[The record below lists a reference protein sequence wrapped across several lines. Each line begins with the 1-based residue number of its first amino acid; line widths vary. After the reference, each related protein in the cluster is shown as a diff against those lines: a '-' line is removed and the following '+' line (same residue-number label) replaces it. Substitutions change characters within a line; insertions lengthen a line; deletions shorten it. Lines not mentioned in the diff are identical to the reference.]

1 MKSVLA
7 VLFCLILLVSSLLLA
22 GALFLRQLVFNTQLY
37 AGVIAGPS
45 YQPLVKN
52 AILDDLERQANY
64 VGIPLEV
71 LAAGLDDSRV
81 YMMQRQHIENLV
93 TFLNFQDTFRKPVY
107 PADLFREP
115 LQRFIEDYAAAEKLT
130 ITEQQLE
137 LLDEVAASSAEIVQ
151 THTTLIDLGQL
162 EGSSTFQHSHRLVYD
177 LSHRLSLA
185 VFSWLAALLGLI
197 LLNTRAWRSWL
208 NQILT
213 TFWLCGSLMLVPT
226 LVLDRFALHQRL
238 ALETPYLRVAV
249 SRLLQRLIQF
259 FLFWGGSLFALSSV
273 ALMVLFLTRPGAGSK
288 KKETAVRRPAGRTG

>member
-1 MKSVLA
+1 MRSVLA
-7 VLFCLILLVSSLLLA
+7 VLLCLILLVSSFLLV

-52 AILDDLERQANY
+52 SILDDLKRQANY
-64 VGIPLEV
+64 VDIPLEV
-71 LAAGLDDSRV
+71 LAAGLDDALI

-93 TFLNFQDTFRKPVY
+93 AFLNFQDTFRKPVY

-115 LQRFIEDYAAAEKLT
+115 LQRFIEDYAAAENIT
-130 ITEQQLE
+130 VTEQQLE

-151 THTTLIDLGQL
+151 MHTTLIDLGQL
-162 EGSSTFQHSHRLVYD
+162 ERSSSFQRVHRLIYD

-197 LLNTRAWRSWL
+197 LLRTRAWRTWL

-213 TFWLCGSLMLVPT
+213 TFWLYGSLLLVPT
-226 LVLDRFALHQRL
+226 IVLDRFALHRRL

-259 FLFWGGSLFALSSV
+259 FLFWGGTIFVLSSL
-273 ALMVLFLTRPGAGSK
+273 ALIVLFLTRPGAGRK
-288 KKETAVRRPAGRTG
+288 KKETTLQRFAGPAS